1 MTRPCVEP
9 LVKITGEEIDSS
21 GRSRTSTIRRDG
33 RIHDLD
39 RAQLEMGPVD
49 GLELQPRA
57 LNYRP
62 LGREIEGKA
71 QRLGSHTGSTA
82 EAHEQPVDAG
92 GPQGPCRVRSQLDE
106 RDRYRQFV
114 HSQTTSGVQ
123 IITPNRPSRQ
133 RRGTRFTIRAF
144 RRL

>member
-9 LVKITGEEIDSS
+9 LLKITGEEIDSS

-62 LGREIEGKA
+62 LGREIARSKERRSASGA
-71 QRLGSHTGSTA
+71 TPARLPRRTNSLLTRA
-82 EAHEQPVDAG
+82 AP
-92 GPQGPCRVRSQLDE
+92 
-106 RDRYRQFV
+106 RDRAA
-114 HSQTTSGVQ
+114 SAANSTSV
-123 IITPNRPSRQ
+123 IAIDNSC
-133 RRGTRFTIRAF
+133 I
-144 RRL
+144 RRLRPASR